1 MKLFPTLC
9 SCLLAGLAASHASED
24 LLERIDQVLT
34 VSAFHDNLR
43 LRLSGTIDL
52 EGYFLQ
58 QPPPGLLF
66 TQKHALFNPRLTLF
80 LDAQCGSRVYVFAQ
94 ARLDR
99 GFDPSDHGA
108 RLRLDEYALRL
119 TPWEDGRFNVQVGQ
133 FATVVGNWAA
143 RHGSWENPFLTAPAP
158 YENLT
163 GIWDSAAVPSLTVL
177 RQWAHVRPF
186 LAGEYADK
194 NLRNPIIWGP
204 SYTTGASVFGRVGKF
219 DYAAEIKN
227 ASLSSRPED
236 WSVNETQWQ
245 HPTVSGRL
253 GFRPDQMWNLGVS
266 GSVGSY
272 LESRAAGTLAPGHK
286 LDDYREIVIAQDVS
300 FAWHHLQLWA
310 EFYETRFAIPA
321 IGNAD
326 TFAYYVE
333 AKYKFTPQLFGA
345 LRWNQQLFS
354 TMDSLVVVPPS
365 VIGQP
370 PVSRLESHRW
380 GRDLWRIDAA
390 LGYRFTAHTQLKL
403 QYSLQHEDDGPRA
416 RTHLFGVQFT
426 LRF

>member
-1 MKLFPTLC
+1 MKLLSAVC
-9 SCLLAGLAASHASED
+9 SCILAGVAATHGMDEWLDRLDES
-24 LLERIDQVLT
+24 LT
-34 VSAFHDNLR
+34 VSVFQDNVR
-43 LRLSGTIDL
+43 LRLSGRIDL

-58 QPPPGLLF
+58 QPPPGLLL
-66 TQKHALFNPRLTLF
+66 TSRNQLFNPRLTLF
-80 LDAQCGSRVYVFAQ
+80 LDGQLGSRVYVFAQ
-94 ARLDR
+94 ARVDR
-99 GFDPSDHGA
+99 GFDPSDRGA

-143 RHGSWENPFLTAPAP
+143 RHGSWENPFITAPVP

-163 GIWDSAAVPSLTVL
+163 GIWDSKAVPTLTTLL
-177 RQWAHVRPF
+177 RWAHVPPF

-204 SYTTGASVFGRVGKF
+204 SYTTGASVFGRVGRF

-236 WSVNETQWQ
+236 WSATETQWQ

-253 GFRPDQMWNLGVS
+253 GFRPNQMWNLGIS

-272 LESRAAGTLAPGHK
+272 LERRAAGTLAPGHQ
-286 LDDYREIVIAQDVS
+286 LGDYRQIVIGQDVS
-300 FAWHHLQLWA
+300 FAWHHLQIWA
-310 EFYETRFAIPA
+310 EFYETRFEIPT

-354 TMDSLVVVPPS
+354 TID
-365 VIGQP
+365 G
-370 PVSRLESHRW
+370 ERW
-380 GRDLWRIDAA
+380 GRDLWRMDAG
-390 LGYRFTAHTQLKL
+390 LGYRFTPHTQLKL
-403 QYSLQHEDDGPRA
+403 QYSLQHEDAGPRDLG
-416 RTHLFGVQFT
+416 HLLGVQFT